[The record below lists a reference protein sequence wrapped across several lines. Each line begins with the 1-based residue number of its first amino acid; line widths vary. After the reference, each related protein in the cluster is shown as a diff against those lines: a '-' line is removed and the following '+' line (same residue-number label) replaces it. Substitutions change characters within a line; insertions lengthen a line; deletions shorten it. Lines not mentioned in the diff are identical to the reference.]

1 MKKFSFC
8 FPGFMYLRTEVCH
21 WCLISCT
28 YSYSLIDKFHLSA
41 SHLTTNSIVIT
52 CSSTATT
59 ISMKLLTWLRSDM
72 ECLCVALGSLLVLLS
87 HSNKGRLILFSL
99 YLRSGPEYYLL
110 RCRQMVTDNMGFSVS
125 TMQSKGPCDLECLQ
139 WFGSFENF
147 LFLSHASTK
156 GDTTPP

>member
-41 SHLTTNSIVIT
+41 SHLTTNSIVIS
-52 CSSTATT
+52 SSTATT
-59 ISMKLLTWLRSDM
+59 ISMKLLTWLRMWSQ
-72 ECLCVALGSLLVLLS
+72 CLCVALGSLLVLLS

-110 RCRQMVTDNMGFSVS
+110 RCRQMATDNMGFSVS
-125 TMQSKGPCDLECLQ
+125 TMQS
-139 WFGSFENF
+139 
-147 LFLSHASTK
+147 
-156 GDTTPP
+156 

>member
-8 FPGFMYLRTEVCH
+8 FPGFMYLRTEVCR

-28 YSYSLIDKFHLSA
+28 YSYSLIDKFRLSA

-59 ISMKLLTWLRSDM
+59 ISMKLLTWLRRDV

-87 HSNKGRLILFSL
+87 HSTKARLILFSL
-99 YLRSGPEYYLL
+99 CLRSGPDYSLL
-110 RCRQMVTDNMGFSVS
+110 SC
-125 TMQSKGPCDLECLQ
+125 
-139 WFGSFENF
+139 
-147 LFLSHASTK
+147 SHLAPHTL
-156 GDTTPP
+156 G